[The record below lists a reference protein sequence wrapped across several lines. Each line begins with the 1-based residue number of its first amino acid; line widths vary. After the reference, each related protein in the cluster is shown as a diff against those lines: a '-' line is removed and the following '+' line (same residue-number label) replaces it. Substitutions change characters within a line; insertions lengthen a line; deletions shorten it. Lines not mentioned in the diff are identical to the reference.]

1 MKNITF
7 TNEQIKKIYELSYS
21 ISESRGKNRQ
31 NTINSVVIE
40 SLKSDPY
47 YGGCEFK
54 TEVRIPGED
63 LLWGTFFPV
72 DVCIYKDGELIE
84 IVLIKAPA
92 SSVQKN
98 KTNTINSVNGDIT
111 RLQKLDGI
119 KVSVINFLPK
129 KTPLFKI
136 DETIECFEKNLPFFL
151 SKCGALYKFDID
163 EIYVLFEIDKLC
175 ECLTKKDVKNLFQN
189 NPIKNIV
196 IEQSIYKGLY

>member
-21 ISESRGKNRQ
+21 VSESRGKNRQ

-47 YGGCEFK
+47 YSGFEFK
-54 TEVRIPGED
+54 SEVRIPGED
-63 LLWGTFFPV
+63 LLWGKFFPV

-92 SSVQKN
+92 SNVQKN
-98 KTNTINSVNGDIT
+98 KINTLNSINGDIT

-119 KVSVINFLPK
+119 KVSIINFLPK
-129 KTPLFKI
+129 ETPLFKI

-163 EIYVLFEIDKLC
+163 EIYVLFQIDKLY
-175 ECLTKKDVKNLFQN
+175 ECLTKKDVKNLFQK

>member
-98 KTNTINSVNGDIT
+98 KTNTIN
-111 RLQKLDGI
+111 RH
-119 KVSVINFLPK
+119 
-129 KTPLFKI
+129 
-136 DETIECFEKNLPFFL
+136 
-151 SKCGALYKFDID
+151 
-163 EIYVLFEIDKLC
+163 LC
-175 ECLTKKDVKNLFQN
+175 V
-189 NPIKNIV
+189 
-196 IEQSIYKGLY
+196 

>member
-1 MKNITF
+1 MIPFKAHVFIGNIAF
-7 TNEQIKKIYELSYS
+7 N
-21 ISESRGKNRQ
+21 
-31 NTINSVVIE
+31 NTII
-40 SLKSDPY
+40 
-47 YGGCEFK
+47 YGTTK
-54 TEVRIPGED
+54 
-63 LLWGTFFPV
+63 
-72 DVCIYKDGELIE
+72 
-84 IVLIKAPA
+84 
-92 SSVQKN
+92 
-98 KTNTINSVNGDIT
+98 
-111 RLQKLDGI
+111 
-119 KVSVINFLPK
+119 INFLPK